1 MWRYESLILLYAVSG
16 LAAWTWIIRNHHP
29 KARQRARGLEILR
42 RRERSVERL
51 GVCIIGLVALLA
63 VVAGL
68 VDARGLAFVLAL
80 LIAIAQLLMVFAFQ
94 NIRAA
99 EMERPSPDVNR

>member
-1 MWRYESLILLYAVSG
+1 MWRYESLVLLYAVSG

-29 KARQRARGLEILR
+29 RARQRARGVEALR
-42 RRERSVERL
+42 RRQRSVERL

-68 VDARGLAFVLAL
+68 VDTRGLAFVLAL
-80 LIAIAQLLMVFAFQ
+80 LVAIAQLLMVFAFQ
-94 NIRAA
+94 NTRTA
-99 EMERPSPDVNR
+99 EMERPLTDENR

>member
-16 LAAWTWIIRNHHP
+16 LAAWTWIIRNHQP
-29 KARQRARGLEILR
+29 RARQRARGVEVLR
-42 RRERSVERL
+42 RRQRSVERL

-68 VDARGLAFVLAL
+68 VDTQELAFVLAL
-80 LIAIAQLLMVFAFQ
+80 LVAIAQLLMVFAFQ
-94 NIRAA
+94 NTRTT
-99 EMERPSPDVNR
+99 EMERPSPT

>member
-1 MWRYESLILLYAVSG
+1 MWRYESLLLLYAVSG

-29 KARQRARGLEILR
+29 RARQRARGVEVLR
-42 RRERSVERL
+42 RHQRGVERL

-68 VDARGLAFVLAL
+68 VDTRGLAFVLAL
-80 LIAIAQLLMVFAFQ
+80 LVAIAQLLMVFAFQ
-94 NIRAA
+94 NTRTA
-99 EMERPSPDVNR
+99 EIERPSPT